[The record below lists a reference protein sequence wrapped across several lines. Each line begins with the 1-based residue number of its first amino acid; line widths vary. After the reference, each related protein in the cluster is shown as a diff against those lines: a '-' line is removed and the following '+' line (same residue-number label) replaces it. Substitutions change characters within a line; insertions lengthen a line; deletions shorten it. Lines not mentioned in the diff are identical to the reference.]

1 MPPGSLGPELEI
13 PVVFCAVFMS
23 WRKRFF
29 LKIVH
34 VTVERVKSWS
44 VPGFLLPLLCVIAV
58 EVRDIQTSPINFVC
72 SEQARQQLFQ
82 KLNDIRRDMSGCS
95 GSALLPSQVCLPF
108 VGLNMEAW
116 KKKTKQVKRSEI
128 VSALAV
134 LLEAMRKA
142 QNDTQSDCLS
152 SLLQRLSHSITNHL
166 LILKTLQ
173 VPHTVTLT
181 HTLLHCHT
189 HCYTVET
196 VQQDG
201 GTCIRKTQD
210 LQDVLT
216 QYSLLVR
223 GKMERFVEELAEDIC
238 EDRADDPPN

>member
-1 MPPGSLGPELEI
+1 MEL
-13 PVVFCAVFMS
+13 S
-23 WRKRFF
+23 R
-29 LKIVH
+29 
-34 VTVERVKSWS
+34 
-44 VPGFLLPLLCVIAV
+44 FLLPLLCVIAV

-72 SEQARQQLFQ
+72 SDQARQQLFQ

-166 LILKTLQ
+166 LILKALQ
-173 VPHTVTLT
+173 VP
-181 HTLLHCHT
+181 
-189 HCYTVET
+189 VET

-201 GTCIRKTQD
+201 GACIRMTQD

-216 QYSLLVR
+216 QYSWLVR

-238 EDRADDPPN
+238 EDRTDDPPN